1 MAEDVKQNTVGN
13 MVDGAPWWL
22 KAGLV
27 VYTTVGLPTA
37 LIVYDKLQEAG
48 VIPYPMETRM
58 AAVEGKLEEVAGLTV
73 QGNATMKNIADQF
86 AKSEERRKMYCVLR
100 AKDEAEKK
108 ACFADLK

>member
-1 MAEDVKQNTVGN
+1 MSTEQKTVGN

-48 VIPYPMETRM
+48 VVPNPIEARMES
-58 AAVEGKLEEVAGLTV
+58 VEGKLEEVTGLAV
-73 QGNATMKNIADQF
+73 QSNAAINNVVEDLKKA
-86 AKSEERRKMYCVLR
+86 EERRKMYCVLR
-100 AKDEAEKK
+100 AQNEAEKR
-108 ACFADLK
+108 ACFPGSKE